1 MKNNTK
7 AESVATVE
15 RERERERE
23 SNSLFNMEFVYSTI
37 EYLVNNKK
45 KNEKNKFEDSS

>member
-1 MKNNTK
+1 MQNLKT
-7 AESVATVE
+7 AESLVAL
-15 RERERERE
+15 
-23 SNSLFNMEFVYSTI
+23 SLYIYI

>member
-23 SNSLFNMEFVYSTI
+23 QLFIQHGIRLLDYRIFS
-37 EYLVNNKK
+37 K
-45 KNEKNKFEDSS
+45 

>member
-1 MKNNTK
+1 MQEIRKQKRRKRMQNLKT
-7 AESVATVE
+7 AESLVA
-15 RERERERE
+15 
-23 SNSLFNMEFVYSTI
+23 LYIYIYIYI

>member
-15 RERERERE
+15 RERERAT
-23 SNSLFNMEFVYSTI
+23 LYSTW
-37 EYLVNNKK
+37 N
-45 KNEKNKFEDSS
+45 SSTRLYRIFSKY

>member
-1 MKNNTK
+1 MQNLKT
-7 AESVATVE
+7 AESLVA
-15 RERERERE
+15 
-23 SNSLFNMEFVYSTI
+23 LYIYIYI

>member
-1 MKNNTK
+1 MQNLKT
-7 AESVATVE
+7 AESLVA
-15 RERERERE
+15 
-23 SNSLFNMEFVYSTI
+23 LYIYIYIYI